1 MKMPNIKIQ
10 GQQLNKFAKPKN
22 SKADR
27 GYLSPIQ
34 TMSMASVNSMPAFKG
49 GFAPKGDFTKH
60 ASEIFRKIFVKD
72 VDTIELSGNVVRN
85 LDGIFDN
92 EVSKLIKKVQSIP
105 EGVKTPISVQFN
117 KAGDELSSIKFE
129 EAPIIARLFKKIIYP
144 IYPGLIKDLP
154 NAIIDGL
161 QNFKIFKNS
170 KTLNAIKDSKFLSSR
185 RLQMESDKVT
195 SSLYG
200 ILKKEQT
207 LKLKGKPVD
216 ENMKDFYQKMF
227 GGSRGNY
234 SNQSERALNA
244 LATTLVSGVFS
255 SVDFYNTSR
264 YHHDDDKKAQ
274 KAQKSRFAY
283 EIRRGVLKALACFAT
298 AGALSKYTNANKT
311 AAVLNLM
318 LTTFTIETVSR
329 LMSGKSLL
337 PISKK
342 KAIEKYY
349 EQNGKQGETLQQFEE
364 MNQEDIEKFVSG
376 KNPIKKY
383 AEVAKNENIAFKE
396 NNQNLIK
403 ADKKQEEKGKG
414 LLTKFLMLVGG
425 IALLGVG
432 KAGIIKYTKGG
443 EDFFKKISQGMK
455 NLSDKA
461 SVRNYTLDEAT
472 VSEMLS
478 KLRQSGR
485 DNFAN
490 MFEESLKD
498 AQGNINYSIK
508 TKNLWYTRFLNPV
521 QALLDIVKKPFSLG
535 EKLGKKLFRADYDV
549 SPVGAKTNEK
559 AFEIYRKLTKSD
571 GNLIERLLGK
581 RKLIDN
587 VDDKVSKIISNGFN
601 INTSILDTRDLV
613 RKYVFFNTLIPSYF
627 FVNDYRNEELIQA
640 KGENTDRVKEVT
652 EKRIMH
658 RIVNYFSNRVFIELF
673 FALTGN
679 MFNSSLLAA
688 TAITAATEA
697 TNETVIRKIIGVPL
711 GKKSKAEIEQ
721 FEENHSKNKFFMF
734 FKNLLGK
741 KNITE
746 KAGKVA

>member
-1 MKMPNIKIQ
+1 MKMADIKIQ

-27 GYLSPIQ
+27 GYLSPIKS
-34 TMSMASVNSMPAFKG
+34 MSMASSNSMPTFKG

-60 ASEIFRKIFVKD
+60 ASEIFKKIFVKD
-72 VDTIELSGNVVRN
+72 IDTVELSGNVVRN

-92 EVSKLIKKVQSIP
+92 EVSRLIKKVQGIP

-117 KAGDELSSIKFE
+117 KAGDELTSIKFE
-129 EAPIIARLFKKIIYP
+129 EAPIITRLFKKIIYP

-161 QNFKIFKNS
+161 QNFKVFKNS

-185 RLQMESDKVT
+185 RIQLESDKMT

-207 LKLKGKPVD
+207 LKLKGKPID
-216 ENMKDFYQKMF
+216 ENMQDFYLKMF

-264 YHHDDDKKAQ
+264 FHHDDDKKAQ
-274 KAQKSRFAY
+274 KAQKGRFAY
-283 EIRRGVLKALACFAT
+283 EVRRGVLKALACFAT

-364 MNQEDIEKFVSG
+364 MNQDDIEKFVSS

-396 NNQNLIK
+396 NDQNLIK
-403 ADKKQEEKGKG
+403 ANDKQEEKGKG
-414 LLTKFLMLVGG
+414 LLTKFLMVVGG

-432 KAGIIKYTKGG
+432 KAGLIKFTKGG
-443 EDFFKKISQGMK
+443 EGFFKGLSQGIQ
-455 NLSDKA
+455 NISDKL
-461 SVRNYTLDEAT
+461 SVHEYKMDETT
-472 VSEMLS
+472 VNKMLA
-478 KLRQSGR
+478 KLRESGKN
-485 DNFAN
+485 NFAN
-490 MFEESLKD
+490 MFEESLRGADGK
-498 AQGNINYSIK
+498 INYSVK
-508 TKNLWYTRFLNPV
+508 TKGLWYARFLNPV
-521 QALLDIVKKPFSLG
+521 QALLDIVKKPFSIG
-535 EKLGKKLFRADYDV
+535 EKLGKKLFRAEYDV
-549 SPVGAKTNEK
+549 SAKGVKTNEK
-559 AFEIYRKLTKSD
+559 AFEIYKKLTKNTS
-571 GNLIERLLGK
+571 GGRELV
-581 RKLIDN
+581 DN
-587 VDDKVSKIISNGFN
+587 FDDKVSKIITNGFN
-601 INTSILDTRDLV
+601 INTSILDTRELV

-627 FVNDYRNEELIQA
+627 FVNDYRNEELIQS

-679 MFNSSLLAA
+679 AFNSSLLAA

-711 GKKSKAEIEQ
+711 GKKSKAEIEK
-721 FEENHSKNKFFMF
+721 FEEEHSKNKFFMF

-746 KAGKVA
+746 KAGKTA